1 MRTLQTNEIRM
12 ALSKSTLAVTVLR
25 LVGLLPLSTAR
36 RLGAFMGTL
45 AYRIN
50 GRGAKITRENLA
62 LCLPHLSAAERE
74 HMARASLAETGKVA
88 TEVCVIWRNNNV
100 PVQHYIRRI
109 EGEELARQPLADGK
123 GLLILAPHLGNWEV
137 LGLHLASLGSVTNLY
152 QPPKLAGL
160 DEVIRKGREKSGAQ
174 LVPTNA
180 KGVAALLKNL
190 KNNGICGILPDQ
202 NPNDDGSGE
211 FVPFFGYPAFTMTLV
226 HKLIQ
231 RTGCVAVFAFAKRV
245 EGGFEL
251 IFRAAPDTIYSDDQ
265 QTSLAALNLGVE
277 KLVMEAPEQYQWEYK
292 RFKKVASGSERRYQ
306 GY

>member
-1 MRTLQTNEIRM
+1 MHTLSSNEITM
-12 ALSKSTLAVTVLR
+12 IFLKSTLAVTALR

-36 RLGAFMGTL
+36 RLGALMGAL
-45 AYRIN
+45 AYRLN
-50 GRGAKITRENLA
+50 GRGAKVTRENLA
-62 LCLPHLSAAERE
+62 LCLPQIDAKERE
-74 HMARASLAETGKVA
+74 RMTRASLKETGKVA
-88 TEVCVIWRNNNV
+88 TEVCVIWRNNDV
-100 PVQHYIRRI
+100 PVKHYIRNI
-109 EGEELARQPLADGK
+109 QGEELARQPLAEGK

-137 LGLHLASLGSVTNLY
+137 LGLHLASLGKVTNLY

-160 DEVIRKGREKSGAQ
+160 DAVIRQGREKSGAN

-190 KNNGICGILPDQ
+190 KSGGICGILPDQ
-202 NPNDDGSGE
+202 NPNDASSGD
-211 FVPFFGYPAFTMTLV
+211 FAPFFGHSAFTMTLV

-251 IFRAAPDTIYSDDQ
+251 IYRAAPEEIYSDDQ
-265 QTSLAALNLGVE
+265 KISLTALNLGVE
-277 KLVMEAPEQYQWEYK
+277 RLVMEAPEQYQWEYK
-292 RFKKVASGSERRYQ
+292 RFKKVADGEARRYQ

>member
-1 MRTLQTNEIRM
+1 M
-12 ALSKSTLAVTVLR
+12 ALSKSTLAVTALR
-25 LVGLLPLSTAR
+25 LVGRLPLTSAR
-36 RLGAFMGTL
+36 RLGALMGAL
-45 AYRIN
+45 AYRFN
-50 GRGAKITRENLA
+50 SRGAKITRENLA
-62 LCLPHLSAAERE
+62 LCLPHLSAPERE
-74 HMARASLAETGKVA
+74 QMACASLAETGKVA
-88 TEVCVIWRNNNV
+88 TEVCVIWRNNDV

-190 KNNGICGILPDQ
+190 KSNGICGILPDQ
-202 NPNDDGSGE
+202 NPNDDSSGG
-211 FVPFFGYPAFTMTLV
+211 FAPFFGHPAFTMTLV

-245 EGGFEL
+245 DDGFEL
-251 IFRAAPDTIYSDDQ
+251 IYRAAPEGIYSDDQ
-265 QTSLAALNLGVE
+265 PTSLAALNLGVE

-292 RFKKVASGSERRYQ
+292 RFKKVAQGGERRYL

>member
-1 MRTLQTNEIRM
+1 M
-12 ALSKSTLAVTVLR
+12 AFSKSLLAVTALR
-25 LVGLLPLSTAR
+25 LLGLLPLSTAR
-36 RLGAFMGTL
+36 RLGGFMGGM
-45 AYRIN
+45 AYRLN
-50 GRGAKITRENLA
+50 SRGAKITRENLA
-62 LCLPHLSAAERE
+62 LCLPQLSADERE
-74 HMARASLAETGKVA
+74 RMTQASLRETGKVA
-88 TEVCVIWRNNNV
+88 TEMCVIWRDDAK
-100 PVQHYIRRI
+100 PVQYTICRI
-109 EGEELARQPLADGK
+109 DGEELARQPLADGK

-137 LGLHLASLGSVTNLY
+137 LGLHLPSLGKVTNLY

-190 KNNGICGILPDQ
+190 KSNGICGILPDQ
-202 NPNDDGSGE
+202 NPNDDGSGD
-211 FVPFFGYPAFTMTLV
+211 FAPFFGQPAFTMTLV

-231 RTGCVAVFAFAKRV
+231 RTGCIAVFAFAKRV

-251 IFRAAPDTIYSDDQ
+251 IFRAAPAEIYSEDQ

-277 KLVMEAPEQYQWEYK
+277 NLVKEAPEQYQWEYK
-292 RFKKVASGSERRYQ
+292 RFKKVAPGGERRYQ